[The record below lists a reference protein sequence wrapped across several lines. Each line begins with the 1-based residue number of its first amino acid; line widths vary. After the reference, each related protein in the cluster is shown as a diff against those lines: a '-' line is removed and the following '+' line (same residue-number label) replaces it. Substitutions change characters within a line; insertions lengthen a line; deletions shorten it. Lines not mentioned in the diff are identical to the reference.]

1 MSLPTPTQTPFAQSR
16 DRVLAAALEMGLE
29 TFDPYDFKGTPFVMG
44 TFRKG
49 PLGRI
54 ARLCVYGCAFVA
66 PVWTRKLLGVKPS
79 RTAGGTAHLASALIE
94 RGTAEDLA
102 QAGELLRWLVQNP
115 SPIPHPGKGW
125 GLPFGWHS
133 VKVVPVGTPI
143 GHTTMTVGNALIAY
157 HGATGEAWARDE
169 ALLAAQFLTEGLNRR
184 DHDDGGLSLSY
195 TPLDESQC
203 VNSNADIAAF
213 LLRLGDRVDD
223 ARRIFRFVE
232 AAQNEDGSW
241 FYMAD
246 DRLKGGSII
255 DGYHTGMILSALCE
269 GVAHRA
275 ADVEVLDKG
284 AAFYLDRLI
293 SPEGWTRFAADRE
306 LPLDA
311 YSVGQAFLSLSDVSR
326 CRQLS
331 PALRDRARDAL
342 VRVHAHSFRLLQAGE
357 GRLLYRR
364 YRFGAI
370 DLRSLRWAQ
379 AVTAWGLA
387 RAAKE
392 AT

>member
-1 MSLPTPTQTPFAQSR
+1 
-16 DRVLAAALEMGLE
+16 MGLE

-49 PLGRI
+49 LLGRI
-54 ARLCVYGCAFVA
+54 ARSCVYGCAFVA
-66 PVWTRKLLGVKPS
+66 PTWTRKRLGVRKA
-79 RTAGGTAHLASALIE
+79 RTAGGTAHLVSALIE
-94 RGTAEDLA
+94 RGTPEDLVR
-102 QAGELLRWLVQNP
+102 AGELLRWLAENP

-133 VKVVPVGTPI
+133 VKVVPIGTPI
-143 GHTTMTVGNALIAY
+143 GHTTMTVGNAFAAY
-157 HGATGEAWARDE
+157 HRATGENWAQDE
-169 ALLAAQFLTEGLNRR
+169 ALLAARFLTEGLNRR
-184 DHDDGGLSLSY
+184 DHEDGSLSLSY

-213 LLRLGDRVDD
+213 LLRLGERTDD

-232 AAQNEDGSW
+232 GAQNEDGSW

-269 GVAHRA
+269 GVAHGA
-275 ADVEVLDKG
+275 SDAMVAEKG

-293 SPEGWTRFAADRE
+293 SPEGWTRFATDRE
-306 LPLDA
+306 FPLDA
-311 YSVGQAFLSLSDVSR
+311 YSVGQAFLTLSDLAR
-326 CRQLS
+326 CKLLGE
-331 PALRDRARDAL
+331 AIRDRAKEAL
-342 VRVHAHSFRLLQAGE
+342 ARVHSHSFRLLQAGG

-370 DLRSLRWAQ
+370 DLGSLRWAQ

-387 RAAKE
+387 RAAKGFE
-392 AT
+392 S